1 MSATF
6 FENYT
11 KSRLLS
17 IFQKLNDTE
26 PKNSWSK
33 PKLLQH
39 LKKYSSKAI
48 LDVFTSAELKEGLE
62 ILETQSSGSKQVRHA
77 RLLELIGGESQT
89 GKTTK
94 SSGTAKESTSITI
107 EGFDVPLSAKVQLI
121 WEGPHLHWR
130 TWGEDYVDAY
140 MDHHGTELR
149 KVAAL
154 WRDAKGLS
162 DFYFDLDCNY
172 SLYSSFVKKENW
184 GPGNEKEHAMDGY
197 IEAEWKTLKHMLDRS
212 SPSVL
217 NPATKMRLVI
227 GKHAVLELTRFKIAA
242 KMFGKKD

>member
-6 FENYT
+6 FEDYT

-17 IFQKLNDTE
+17 IFQRLDDTE
-26 PKNSWSK
+26 PKKSWSK

-62 ILETQSSGSKQVRHA
+62 ILDAQSSGSKQVRHA
-77 RLLELIGGESQT
+77 RLLKLIGGESQT
-89 GKTTK
+89 ANSSK
-94 SSGTAKESTSITI
+94 SSGIAKKSTSITI
-107 EGFDVPLSAKVQLI
+107 EGFDVPLSAKVNLI

-130 TWGEDYVDAY
+130 TWGEDYMDAY

-149 KVAAL
+149 NVVKL
-154 WRDAKGLS
+154 WDNAEGLN
-162 DFYFDLDCNY
+162 DHDFDLNDRY
-172 SLYSSFVKKENW
+172 DLYYSFVKKEDW
-184 GPGNEKEHAMDGY
+184 GPGNGKEHAMDGY

-242 KMFGKKD
+242 QLFGKKD